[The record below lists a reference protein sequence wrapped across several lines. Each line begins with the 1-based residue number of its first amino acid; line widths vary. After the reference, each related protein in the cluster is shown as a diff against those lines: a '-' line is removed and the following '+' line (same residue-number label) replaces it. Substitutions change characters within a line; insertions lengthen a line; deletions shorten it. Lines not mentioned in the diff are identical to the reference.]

1 SSHVPREDRSEAEA
15 RSSHVPR
22 EDRSEAEARSSHVPR
37 EDRSESVS
45 SMHADFPL
53 PDTEWEPTREFWAGA
68 ARHELLIP
76 RCNACGAYTWYPRER
91 CRTCRGEAFTWTVM
105 SGRGRLF
112 SWAVVT
118 RAFLPQLAGKVP
130 LVPALV
136 ALDEDPVVRL
146 VTEIVDCEPDDLR
159 FDMPVR
165 VVYRPLEFEGIGA
178 RVTPPMFTIAT

>member
-1 SSHVPREDRSEAEA
+1 MSG
-15 RSSHVPR
+15 
-22 EDRSEAEARSSHVPR
+22 
-37 EDRSESVS
+37 VS
-45 SMHADFPL
+45 PMHANFPL

-68 ARHELLIP
+68 ARRELLIP
-76 RCNACGAYTWYPRER
+76 RCNECHAYTWYPRER

-118 RAFLPQLAGKVP
+118 RAFLPQFGDKVP
-130 LVPALV
+130 FVPALV

-159 FDMPVR
+159 FDMPLR
-165 VVYRPLEFEGIGA
+165 VVYRPLEFEGIET
-178 RVTPPMFTIAT
+178 RVMAPKFTPAGS